1 MGPRTVLSWFRH
13 YLLLG
18 AYTVLH
24 FASRPLRKVLKGY
37 SAQRMFDAWKWGS
50 GADYAYHQP

>member
-1 MGPRTVLSWFRH
+1 MLGWFRD

-18 AYTVLH
+18 AYSFLH
-24 FASRPLRKVLKGY
+24 FASRPLRKLLKGY
-37 SAQRMFDAWKWGS
+37 RAQTIFDAWKWGS